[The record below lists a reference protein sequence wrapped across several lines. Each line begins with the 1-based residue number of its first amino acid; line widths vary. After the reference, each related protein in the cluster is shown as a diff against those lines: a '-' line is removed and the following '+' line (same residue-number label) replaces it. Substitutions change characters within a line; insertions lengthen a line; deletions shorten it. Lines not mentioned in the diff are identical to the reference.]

1 MKIKYNLKNVHL
13 FPVASVNA
21 NGSVTYE
28 TESVTNDGTTTTQA
42 VVIPWPGAV
51 SIALDPQG
59 ELTPFYADGIEYF
72 TSNGN
77 NGYSGPFTSAMVPDL
92 VSEKI
97 LGDVVDGN
105 GAYVE
110 NSDANVKYFGM
121 AFEFDGDTSGRRH
134 ILYKC
139 SLTRPKVESQTK
151 EDKIDPVTDEVNI
164 NASPVYIPA
173 LDIYSPR
180 ARLDKDKNATAYNAW
195 FTQAYAPQAVSQSGA
210 G

>member
-13 FPVASVNA
+13 FPISAVNA
-21 NGSVTYE
+21 DGSVTYE
-28 TESVTNDGTTTTQA
+28 TTGSGNDAHA

-59 ELTPFYADGIEYF
+59 ELSPFYADGIEYY

-77 NGYSGPFTSAMVPDL
+77 NGYSGPFTSALVPDL

-105 GAYVE
+105 GAFIE
-110 NSDANVKYFGM
+110 DADAQVKYFGM
-121 AFEFDGDTSGRRH
+121 AFEFDGDASGRRH

-139 SLTRPKVESQTK
+139 SMTRPSVESQTK
-151 EDKIDPVTDEVNI
+151 EDRIEPVTDEVTLT
-164 NASPVYIPA
+164 ASSVYISA
-173 LDIYSPR
+173 LGKYTPR
-180 ARLDKDKNATAYNAW
+180 ARLDKDKNATAYASW
-195 FTQAYAPQAVSQSGA
+195 FEAAYQPVAPSQQPATQTP
-210 G
+210 